1 MYRRCARRVKAKLK
15 DEYEINLERTR
26 VPLFALLAANGVSMV
41 GNVLAMIAVPWF
53 VLQTTGSASLT
64 GLTATF
70 TALPAIIAAFFGGTL
85 VDRMGYKRMS
95 VISDVM
101 SGLTVALIP
110 LLYHLLGGR
119 FAFWQ
124 LLALVF
130 LGALLDAPGGTAR
143 LSLLPDVAR
152 LAGMRLE
159 RVNSAAQ
166 AIQRGSNLLGAPLAG
181 FLIALMGPDNVLWV
195 NAASFAVS
203 ALMVAAL
210 VPAQAAPEQAE
221 AKQSKYLEDLKEGLR
236 FIWRDRLI
244 FAVVS
249 TVMITNF
256 LDAPLFAVIMP
267 VYVSRAFGSAVNL
280 GLIIAGF
287 GAGAMLGTII
297 FGAIGHR
304 LPRRMTFALSFIIVG
319 LQFFFLALLPP
330 IGFIIAAFA
339 LLGLASG
346 PLNPIIMTVVQ
357 ERVPAEMRGRVFGT
371 MTAGAYLAVP
381 LGMLLAGYMVEWRG
395 VGTTLLI
402 QAGIYLAITL
412 SLLVNPSL
420 REMDKA
426 ATSDS

>member
-1 MYRRCARRVKAKLK
+1 MTNTDDMALK
-15 DEYEINLERTR
+15 GTR
-26 VPLFALLAANGVSMV
+26 VPLFALLAAGGISMV

-70 TALPAIIAAFFGGTL
+70 TALPAIVAAFFGGTL
-85 VDRMGYKRMS
+85 VDRIGYKRMS
-95 VISDVM
+95 VVSDVM
-101 SGLTVALIP
+101 SGVTVALIP
-110 LLYHLLGGR
+110 LLYHLLGAR

-124 LLALVF
+124 LLVLVF

-143 LSLLPDVAR
+143 LSILPDVAR
-152 LAGMRLE
+152 VAGMRLE
-159 RVNSAAQ
+159 RVNSAMQ

-181 FLIALMGPDNVLWV
+181 FLIAVMGADRVLWLD
-195 NAASFAVS
+195 AASFAVS

-210 VPAQAAPEQAE
+210 VPSQAAPNQNEE
-221 AKQSKYLEDLKEGLR
+221 KQSRYLEDLKEGLR
-236 FIWRDRLI
+236 FIWRDRVI
-244 FAVVS
+244 FAVVA

-267 VYVSRAFGSAVNL
+267 VYVSRVFGSAFNL

-287 GAGAMLGTII
+287 GAGALLGTII
-297 FGAIGHR
+297 FGAVGHR
-304 LPRRMTFALSFIIVG
+304 LPRRLTFALSFIVVG

-330 IGFIIAAFA
+330 VGFIIAAFA

-357 ERVPAEMRGRVFGT
+357 ERVPADMRGRVFGT

-381 LGMLLAGYMVEWRG
+381 LGMLLAGYMIEWKG
-395 VGTTLLI
+395 VRVTLLI
-402 QAGIYLAITL
+402 QAGIYLVTTL
-412 SLLVNPSL
+412 SLLINPAL
-420 REMDKA
+420 REMDKN
-426 ATSDS
+426 SFQ

>member
-1 MYRRCARRVKAKLK
+1 M
-15 DEYEINLERTR
+15 
-26 VPLFALLAANGVSMV
+26 PLFALMAANGVSMT

-85 VDRMGYKRMS
+85 VDRAGFRRMS

-101 SGLTVALIP
+101 SGVTVALIP
-110 LLYHLLGGR
+110 LLYHLLGSG

-124 LLALVF
+124 LPVLVF

-181 FLIALMGPDNVLWV
+181 FLIALMGADRVLWLD
-195 NAASFAVS
+195 AASFAVS

-210 VPAQAAPEQAE
+210 VPSHAALELKGQE
-221 AKQSKYLEDLKEGLR
+221 KQSRYLEDLKEGLR
-236 FIWRDRLI
+236 FIRRDPLI

-267 VYVSRAFGSAVNL
+267 VYVSRVFGSAVNL

-304 LPRRMTFALSFIIVG
+304 LPRRITFALSFIIVG

-346 PLNPIIMTVVQ
+346 PLNPIIMTVMQ

-381 LGMLLAGYMVEWRG
+381 LGMLLAGYMVEWKG
-395 VGTTLLI
+395 VRTTLLI
-402 QAGIYLAITL
+402 QAGIYLVITL
-412 SLLVNPSL
+412 SLLVNPGL
-420 REMDKA
+420 REMDKN
-426 ATSDS
+426 SLQ

>member
-1 MYRRCARRVKAKLK
+1 M
-15 DEYEINLERTR
+15 
-26 VPLFALLAANGVSMV
+26 PLFTLLAANGISMT

-95 VISDVM
+95 VISDLL
-101 SGLTVALIP
+101 SGVTVALIP
-110 LLYHLLGGR
+110 LLYHLLGAR

-124 LLALVF
+124 LLVLVF

-143 LSLLPDVAR
+143 LSLLPDVAK

-166 AIQRGSNLLGAPLAG
+166 AIQRGSNLMGAPLAG
-181 FLIALMGPDNVLWV
+181 FLIALMGADRVLWV
-195 NAASFAVS
+195 DAASFAVS

-210 VPAQAAPEQAE
+210 VPSHAAPSQPEK
-221 AKQSKYLEDLKEGLR
+221 KQSRYLEDLKEGLR

-244 FAVVS
+244 LAVVS

-267 VYVSRAFGSAVNL
+267 VYVSRVFGSAVNL

-297 FGAIGHR
+297 YGAIGHR

-330 IGFIIAAFA
+330 VGFIIAAFA
-339 LLGLASG
+339 VLGLASG
-346 PLNPIIMTVVQ
+346 PLNPIIMTVMQ

-381 LGMLLAGYMVEWRG
+381 LGMLLAGYMVEWKG
-395 VGTTLLI
+395 VRTTLLI
-402 QAGIYLAITL
+402 QAGIYLVITL
-412 SLLVNPSL
+412 SLLINPSL
-420 REMDKA
+420 REMDKKS
-426 ATSDS
+426 TG

>member
-1 MYRRCARRVKAKLK
+1 MCAEGKTGLPDNDDTTLK
-15 DEYEINLERTR
+15 RTR
-26 VPLFALLAANGVSMV
+26 VPLFALLAANGVSMI

-53 VLQTTGSASLT
+53 VLQTTGSAKLT

-70 TALPAIIAAFFGGTL
+70 TALPAIVAAFFGGAL
-85 VDRMGYKRMS
+85 VDRAGYRRAS

-101 SGLTVALIP
+101 SGVTVALIP
-110 LLYHLLGGR
+110 LLYHLLGPR

-124 LLALVF
+124 LLVLVF
-130 LGALLDAPGGTAR
+130 SGALLDAPGATAR
-143 LSLLPDVAR
+143 LSLLPDVTR

-181 FLIALMGPDNVLWV
+181 FLIALMGPDRVLWLD
-195 NAASFAVS
+195 AASFAVS
-203 ALMVAAL
+203 ALMVAVL
-210 VPAQAAPEQAE
+210 VPSQAAPELKTQE
-221 AKQSKYLEDLKEGLR
+221 KQSRYLEDLKEGLR
-236 FIWRDRLI
+236 FIRRDPLI

-267 VYVSRAFGSAVNL
+267 VYISRVFGSAVNL

-304 LPRRMTFALSFIIVG
+304 LPRRITFALSFIMVG

-330 IGFIIAAFA
+330 VGFIIAAFA

-381 LGMLLAGYMVEWRG
+381 LGMLLAGYMVEWKG
-395 VGTTLLI
+395 VRATLLI
-402 QAGIYLAITL
+402 QAGIYLVITL
-412 SLLVNPSL
+412 SLLINPGL
-420 REMDKA
+420 REMDKN
-426 ATSDS
+426 SFQ

>member
-1 MYRRCARRVKAKLK
+1 MPDNDDTTLK
-15 DEYEINLERTR
+15 RTR
-26 VPLFALLAANGVSMV
+26 VPLFALLAANGVSMI

-53 VLQTTGSASLT
+53 VLQTTGSAKLT

-70 TALPAIIAAFFGGTL
+70 TALPAIVAAFFGGAL
-85 VDRMGYKRMS
+85 VDRAGYRRAS

-101 SGLTVALIP
+101 SGVTVALIP
-110 LLYHLLGGR
+110 LLYHLLGPR

-124 LLALVF
+124 LLVLVF
-130 LGALLDAPGGTAR
+130 SGALLDAPGATAR
-143 LSLLPDVAR
+143 LSLLPDVTR

-181 FLIALMGPDNVLWV
+181 FLIALMGPDRVLWLD
-195 NAASFAVS
+195 AASFAVS
-203 ALMVAAL
+203 ALMVAVL
-210 VPAQAAPEQAE
+210 VPSQAAPELKTQE
-221 AKQSKYLEDLKEGLR
+221 KQSRYLEDLKEGLR
-236 FIWRDRLI
+236 FIRRDPLI

-267 VYVSRAFGSAVNL
+267 VYISRVFGSAVNL

-304 LPRRMTFALSFIIVG
+304 LPRRITFALSFIMVG

-330 IGFIIAAFA
+330 VGFIIAAFA

-381 LGMLLAGYMVEWRG
+381 LGMLLAGYMVEWKG
-395 VGTTLLI
+395 VRATLLI
-402 QAGIYLAITL
+402 QAGIYLVITL
-412 SLLVNPSL
+412 SLLINPGL
-420 REMDKA
+420 REMDKN
-426 ATSDS
+426 SFQ

>member
-1 MYRRCARRVKAKLK
+1 MQDNDDTTLK
-15 DEYEINLERTR
+15 RTS
-26 VPLFALLAANGVSMV
+26 VPLFALLAANGISMT
-41 GNVLAMIAVPWF
+41 GTVLAMIAVPWF

-95 VISDVM
+95 VISDLM
-101 SGLTVALIP
+101 SGVTVALIP
-110 LLYHLLGGR
+110 LLYHLLGAR

-124 LLALVF
+124 LLVLVF

-143 LSLLPDVAR
+143 LSLLPDVAK

-181 FLIALMGPDNVLWV
+181 FLIALMGADRVLWLD
-195 NAASFAVS
+195 AASFAVS

-210 VPAQAAPEQAE
+210 VPSQAAPFQSEK
-221 AKQSKYLEDLKEGLR
+221 KQSRYLEDLKEGLR
-236 FIWRDRLI
+236 FIRRDRLT

-256 LDAPLFAVIMP
+256 LDAPLFAVVMP
-267 VYVSRAFGSAVNL
+267 VYVSRVFGSAVNL

-304 LPRRMTFALSFIIVG
+304 LPRRMTFALSFIVVG
-319 LQFFFLALLPP
+319 LQFFFLAALPP
-330 IGFIIAAFA
+330 VGFIIAAFA

-346 PLNPIIMTVVQ
+346 PLNPIIMTVMQ

-381 LGMLLAGYMVEWRG
+381 LGMLLAGYMIEWRG
-395 VGTTLLI
+395 VRTTLLI
-402 QAGIYLAITL
+402 QAGIYLIITL
-412 SLLVNPSL
+412 SLLFNP
-420 REMDKA
+420 
-426 ATSDS
+426 